1 MKKLFLTLALI
12 VFAFHVHAR
21 TLYVSPTGNDLNPG
35 TFESPFATISKGYST
50 AVAGDTIMLR
60 GGTYMLTG
68 TTSISKSGTNTNR
81 YYLFAYPGEHPV
93 LDYSTAG
100 TGSRGINLTGSYW
113 YMKGLD
119 IYRASDNGMHTAG
132 SDNIIELCIF
142 RENGDTGLQLDTGAS
157 NNQIINCDSYFNV
170 DATQGNA
177 DGFAPK
183 LTVGTGNYF
192 FGCRSWQNSDDGW
205 DGYLRPAD
213 NMTTTLENCW
223 VFRNGY
229 LKNGSASTGNGN
241 GFKMGGG
248 DNGNVDSLRHNMIL
262 INCLAFDNRVKGFDQ
277 NNNRG
282 SMTLLNCTAYRNGTN
297 YQISAGLKSGS
308 VLTVKNCAALGAYGS
323 LGSFAVQ
330 ATNSWMPQ
338 FTVTTADFQS
348 IDTTGIRGP
357 RQADGSLPILP
368 FMRLAPGSDL
378 IDAGTNI
385 GRPFNGTAPD
395 LGCFETNGTTSVNG
409 EPPRL
414 GAFKLEQNYP
424 NPFNPTT
431 EIKFTVDNTAPATLH
446 VYNILGQQVLTLF
459 DGVAEAGRSYSVKV
473 NRGGLSSG
481 MYFYRLQ
488 SGVGSELRKLI
499 VLK

>member
-1 MKKLFLTLALI
+1 
-12 VFAFHVHAR
+12 
-21 TLYVSPTGNDLNPG
+21 
-35 TFESPFATISKGYST
+35 
-50 AVAGDTIMLR
+50 
-60 GGTYMLTG
+60 
-68 TTSISKSGTNTNR
+68 
-81 YYLFAYPGEHPV
+81 
-93 LDYSTAG
+93 
-100 TGSRGINLTGSYW
+100 
-113 YMKGLD
+113 
-119 IYRASDNGMHTAG
+119 
-132 SDNIIELCIF
+132 
-142 RENGDTGLQLDTGAS
+142 
-157 NNQIINCDSYFNV
+157 
-170 DATQGNA
+170 
-177 DGFAPK
+177 
-183 LTVGTGNYF
+183 
-192 FGCRSWQNSDDGW
+192 
-205 DGYLRPAD
+205 
-213 NMTTTLENCW
+213 
-223 VFRNGY
+223 
-229 LKNGSASTGNGN
+229 
-241 GFKMGGG
+241 
-248 DNGNVDSLRHNMIL
+248 
-262 INCLAFDNRVKGFDQ
+262 
-277 NNNRG
+277 
-282 SMTLLNCTAYRNGTN
+282 MTLLNCTAYRNGTN

-323 LGSFAVQ
+323 LASFAVQ

-348 IDTTGIRGP
+348 IDTTGVRGP

-368 FMRLAPGSDL
+368 FMRLATGSDL

-395 LGCFETNGTTSVNG
+395 LGCFETNGPTSVGG